1 MRCANC
7 QAAMTGEF
15 CCACGQRRAQRLS
28 FRRALTQGWTHIADL
43 DFALART
50 FAGLCTRPG
59 ALVLEY
65 IAGRR
70 ARYSNPF
77 RYAFVVTTVTVIAI
91 TFFDIDISM
100 PGVPTESDRDR
111 AAVRLITALMPYLFF
126 PAILLL
132 AWLQW
137 LIGRKGRFVY
147 AELLVFDAYCLSHAG
162 LFTVVLG
169 PVLPPGEPLGFVV
182 LMLCQLAYVAWCLR
196 EFRGVSWLAA
206 AGRSL
211 ALNVGQIAAFNLIG
225 FVLVNLIALAGYL

>member
-1 MRCANC
+1 
-7 QAAMTGEF
+7 MTGEF
-15 CCACGQRRAQRLS
+15 CAACGQRRAQRLS
-28 FRRALTQGWTHIADL
+28 LRRALTQGWAQVADL

-70 ARYSNPF
+70 ASYSNPF

-91 TFFDIDISM
+91 TFLDIDISM
-100 PGVPTESDRDR
+100 PGVPIESDRDR

-169 PVLPPGEPLGFVV
+169 PVFPPGEPLGFVL